1 MSSQREKNAFILAAC
16 PYPHLSY
23 GACLHHPAAPFAQS
37 VTGLIMK
44 TKMKVL
50 SAIAASFLLISASAQ
65 TSDDSNAAEA
75 KVLVKEFFTTLKG
88 ELQGA
93 ISSGGPVSAIQVCKE
108 RAPAIAQT
116 LSEKS
121 GWEVGRTSLKL
132 RNPASNAPDAWETQ
146 VLQDFEERKAG
157 GEDVQTMAF
166 AEVVESNGKSH
177 YRFMKAIPTG
187 ELCLLCHGEAI
198 NPDIA
203 EAIDEAYPDDQ
214 ARGFALG
221 DIRGAFTLSK
231 PL

>member
-1 MSSQREKNAFILAAC
+1 
-16 PYPHLSY
+16 
-23 GACLHHPAAPFAQS
+23 
-37 VTGLIMK
+37 MK
-44 TKMKVL
+44 MRIKVL
-50 SAIAASFLLISASAQ
+50 SGVAASVLLATASAQ
-65 TSDDSNAAEA
+65 TPDDSNAAEA

-108 RAPAIAQT
+108 RAPAIAKT
-116 LSEKS
+116 LSERS

-132 RNPASNAPDAWETQ
+132 RNPALNGPDAWEKQ
-146 VLQDFEERKAG
+146 VLQRFEERKAG
-157 GEDVQTMAF
+157 GEDAKSMAF
-166 AEVVESNGKSH
+166 AEVIESGGERR

-187 ELCLLCHGEAI
+187 ELCLACHGEAL
-198 NPDIA
+198 NADIA
-203 EAIDEAYPDDQ
+203 EAIDEAYPNDQ

>member
-1 MSSQREKNAFILAAC
+1 
-16 PYPHLSY
+16 
-23 GACLHHPAAPFAQS
+23 
-37 VTGLIMK
+37 MK
-44 TKMKVL
+44 TKLKVL
-50 SAIAASFLLISASAQ
+50 SGVAASVLLASAFAQ
-65 TSDDSNAAEA
+65 TSDGSHAAEA

-132 RNPASNAPDAWETQ
+132 RNPALNAPDAWEKQ
-146 VLQDFEERKAG
+146 VLQNFEERKAG
-157 GEDVQTMAF
+157 GEDAQAMAF
-166 AEVVESNGKSH
+166 AEVVELDGEKR

-187 ELCLLCHGEAI
+187 EVCLLCHGEAI
-198 NPDIA
+198 NSDIA